1 MSDWLVRAAGLMA
14 VVISLVH
21 GYLGETK
28 IFANVQI
35 EPPWARRMLHAVY
48 HCGSTLPWLVMG
60 ALLFL
65 APAMDPLARRTII
78 IASVIVY
85 VAAAAGNA
93 WASRGRHYGWAL
105 LSVVIGLAVA
115 GL

>member
-14 VVISLVH
+14 VVIALIH
-21 GYLGETK
+21 GYLGEAK
-28 IFANVQI
+28 LFAKAQI

-48 HCGSTLPWLVMG
+48 HCGSTLAWLVIG
-60 ALLFL
+60 VLLFL
-65 APAMDPLARRTII
+65 APGVDPLARRTII

-85 VAAAAGNA
+85 AAAAAGNA

-105 LSVVIGLAVA
+105 LSVVIGLAAA